1 MAEDAPPSVFENR
14 LRGWQA
20 SLDFTKT
27 VLIVGLVLTFVL
39 YPRALWLML
48 DRAGFSLNE
57 VEFFGAK
64 LTKTSQAAVD
74 LDAALKQALLDNQS
88 LQARLASTEASLSEV
103 GKCLSDLESLKG
115 CAKNP
120 DLVKR
125 LKLDEAAVSLTRQL
139 ATSSAAAANATL
151 RSNAA
156 VLQESYARVA
166 SRPTSWGI
174 IFGGDVSRRNAEDEI
189 AKAKDAPNL
198 AIYLKQR
205 SHRSV
210 AVFESR
216 EAANEWLPRLKQINA
231 EAYVVALDRWCQD
244 PQERD
249 RTPRYVLIECQGS

>member
-20 SLDFTKT
+20 SLDFTKS

-39 YPRALWLML
+39 YPRALWVML

-64 LTKTSQAAVD
+64 LTKTSQTAVD

-88 LQARLASTEASLSEV
+88 LQAKLVSTEASLNEAS
-103 GKCLSDLESLKG
+103 KCLTDLESLKS

-120 DLVKR
+120 ALIKQ
-125 LKLDEAAVSLTRQL
+125 LKLDEAVLSQSRQF

-151 RSNAA
+151 RTNAA
-156 VLQESYARVA
+156 VLQESYARVS

-174 IFGGDVSRRNAEDEI
+174 IFGGDASRRDAEDEI

-198 AIYLKQR
+198 AIYVKQR

-210 AVFESR
+210 AVFDSR
-216 EAANEWLPRLKQINA
+216 EAADEWLPRLKKINA
-231 EAYVVALDRWCQD
+231 GAYVVALNRWCQD
-244 PQERD
+244 PRERD